1 MSLKHQKK
9 KNLPI
14 DSVVRSQLIKI
25 VNKDGK
31 RKMKWIDAVERFVK
45 ETKNKDA
52 VNEASI
58 FKLSNKY
65 LANLSLDQIDRH
77 IINDIIEARLDEGVS
92 NTTVNR
98 MLQKIRA
105 VLNKAHKEWE
115 VKCDPP
121 YIKMLKEPRLRIRW
135 LTNDEMHRLLAVLP
149 SHLKV
154 MTIFSL
160 ETGLRESNV
169 TLLRWDQV
177 DLAQR
182 IIYIQE
188 HDILKGE
195 KPYVVPL
202 SDKAMKILYQAKGQ
216 HKERVFTF
224 RGRPIRRANGKA
236 FRKALVKA
244 KIENFRWHDL
254 RHTWATWHVQK
265 ETPLEILQE
274 LGGWADFKMVKRY
287 AHFDHRYLHR
297 YVDNQLEPQ
306 PISKSY
312 DVKARHLEAF

>member
-1 MSLKHQKK
+1 MSLKYQKK

-14 DSVVRSQLIKI
+14 DSVVRNQLIKI

-31 RKMKWIDAVERFVK
+31 RKMKWVEAVERFVK

-58 FKLSNKY
+58 FNLSNKY
-65 LANLSLDQIDRH
+65 LGNLTLDQIDRQV
-77 IINDIIEARLDEGVS
+77 INDVIESRLDEGVS

-135 LTNDEMHRLLAVLP
+135 LTKNESIRLLAALP
-149 SHLKV
+149 EHLKV
-154 MTIFSL
+154 MAEFSL

-195 KPYVVPL
+195 KPYIVPL
-202 SDKAMKILYQAKGQ
+202 SDKAMKILFRVKGT
-216 HKERVFTF
+216 HKKRVFTF
-224 RGRPIRRANGKA
+224 RGRPVRRANGKA
-236 FRKALVKA
+236 FRRALERA
-244 KIENFRWHDL
+244 GIENFRWHDL

-265 ETPLEILQE
+265 GTPLEILQE
-274 LGGWADFKMVKRY
+274 LGGWTDFKMVKRY

-297 YVDNQLEPQ
+297 YVNNQSEIPA
-306 PISKSY
+306 ISKSY
-312 DVKARHLEAF
+312 DVNARHLKVF